1 MSNNLNSTI
10 EREKNKIE
18 PFDKIEQGTKKY
30 IPNIPSVISDM
41 KKNNI
46 YLNNINNDDNL
57 NKNPNENNTNEI
69 IESNDE
75 EKIKNNYLE
84 EPKKNIN
91 NNKDFSNIVCDYWNT
106 FRNNETVS
114 TIINPFQDDGECVNK
129 VYKIYSCITLTL
141 ILIVIIL
148 SITLSSIIYI

>member
-10 EREKNKIE
+10 EREKNKID

-46 YLNNINNDDNL
+46 YNEGISNDESKEKLLNNNDI
-57 NKNPNENNTNEI
+57 KSSSNENNNNEQSKENI
-69 IESNDE
+69 INNET
-75 EKIKNNYLE
+75 NYLA
-84 EPKKNIN
+84 
-91 NNKDFSNIVCDYWNT
+91 IVCDYWNT
-106 FRNNETVS
+106 FRNNDTVS

-129 VYKIYSCITLTL
+129 VYKIYSCITITL
-141 ILIVIIL
+141 ILIVILL
-148 SITLSSIIYI
+148 SITLS

>member
-1 MSNNLNSTI
+1 MSHNNESLIDKNNNS
-10 EREKNKIE
+10 NIE
-18 PFDKIEQGTKKY
+18 PFDKIEQGNKKY

-69 IESNDE
+69 IESNEE

-148 SITLSSIIYI
+148 SITLS

>member
-1 MSNNLNSTI
+1 MSHNNESLIDKNNNS
-10 EREKNKIE
+10 NIE
-18 PFDKIEQGTKKY
+18 PFDKIEQGNKKY

-57 NKNPNENNTNEI
+57 NKNQNENNTNEI
-69 IESNDE
+69 IESNEE

-84 EPKKNIN
+84 EHEKNIN

-148 SITLSSIIYI
+148 SITLS

>member
-1 MSNNLNSTI
+1 MSHNNESLIDKNNNS
-10 EREKNKIE
+10 NIE
-18 PFDKIEQGTKKY
+18 PFDKIEQGNKKY

-46 YLNNINNDDNL
+46 YLNNINNNDNL

-69 IESNDE
+69 IESNEE

-84 EPKKNIN
+84 EPEKNIN

-148 SITLSSIIYI
+148 SITLS

>member
-1 MSNNLNSTI
+1 MSHNNESLIDKNNNS
-10 EREKNKIE
+10 NIE
-18 PFDKIEQGTKKY
+18 PFDKIEQGNKKY

-46 YLNNINNDDNL
+46 YLNNINNNDNL

-69 IESNDE
+69 IESNEE

-148 SITLSSIIYI
+148 SITLS

>member
-1 MSNNLNSTI
+1 MSHNNESLIDKNNNS
-10 EREKNKIE
+10 NIE
-18 PFDKIEQGTKKY
+18 PFDKIEQGNKKY

-69 IESNDE
+69 IESNEE

-84 EPKKNIN
+84 EPEKNIN

-148 SITLSSIIYI
+148 SITLS

>member
-1 MSNNLNSTI
+1 MSNNFNSTI

-46 YLNNINNDDNL
+46 YKEGI
-57 NKNPNENNTNEI
+57 
-69 IESNDE
+69 SNDE
-75 EKIKNNYLE
+75 SKEKLLNNNDIKLLNNENILENNNNEQSKENIINNKANYLT
-84 EPKKNIN
+84 
-91 NNKDFSNIVCDYWNT
+91 IVCDYWNT
-106 FRNNETVS
+106 FRNNDTVS

-129 VYKIYSCITLTL
+129 VYKIYSCITITL
-141 ILIVIIL
+141 ILIVILL
-148 SITLSSIIYI
+148 SITLS